1 MGDVLPSIMAKLA
14 ERKEHYRNAM
24 TTIAHYR
31 WCGLYDAQEHVR
43 LREAIIAVV
52 TGPVVDEVEE

>member
-1 MGDVLPSIMAKLA
+1 MAKLA

-31 WCGLYDAQEHVR
+31 WCGLYDTREHVR